1 MAEPKEI
8 DINSL
13 YSIVL
18 RETEIEN
25 IQELDSD
32 FYKKLS
38 RFIGELRRQ
47 EYDGVEEKI
56 KDSLLELTTKLTS
69 LLIKI
74 RLEKV
79 TSSEEIK
86 FSNLLDEEK
95 YILESEE
102 ERKERTEMILSAT
115 VNGKSK
121 LLESLSYKH
130 KTKPVVVRF
139 LKEMDE
145 LVGVDL
151 ERYGPFKPEDI
162 ATLPFENAQALISQ
176 EIATKIR
183 WQD

>member
-1 MAEPKEI
+1 MSETKDI

-18 RETEIEN
+18 SETEIDEV
-25 IQELDSD
+25 QELDSE

-38 RFIGELRRQ
+38 KFIGELRRQ

-56 KDSLLELTTKLTS
+56 KNSLLEITTKLTE

-79 TSSEEIK
+79 TNAAEIK

-95 YILESEE
+95 YILDSEE
-102 ERKERTEMILSAT
+102 ERRERTNMVLSAT

-121 LLESLSYKH
+121 LLETISYKH
-130 KTKPVVVRF
+130 KTKPIVVRF

-176 EIATKIR
+176 EIAAKVR